1 MLTQKQ
7 VCVSPVVWVDAK
19 AGGSRTP
26 SELTRNIA
34 IIHLPTAESSIDS
47 FNPSFGA
54 EISTLQNNELL
65 FSQ

>member
-1 MLTQKQ
+1 MCHLLF
-7 VCVSPVVWVDAK
+7 VVDAK

-34 IIHLPTAESSIDS
+34 IIPLPTSESSIDS
-47 FNPSFGA
+47 FDPSFGT
-54 EISTLQNNELL
+54 ENSTVQNNELL